1 MYGLSVSISISLS
14 SCHWAYSV
22 CNLNERHDNWFVYY
36 SPCLP
41 LWYQRRN
48 VLWILELLIHFY
60 FEEIS
65 SSNSLIIW
73 ASFLYHCL
81 LDISYCMFYRYFKQS
96 IYKSELIETSRC
108 PHFITYHTTTWG
120 RNLESSLNSLYA
132 LSPHPLELPFKESH
146 ISPWPPL
153 ISVSTLN

>member
-1 MYGLSVSISISLS
+1 MNKSANNIGKMYIKYINIYIYIFFISNVICIGLSVSISISLS

-22 CNLNERHDNWFVYY
+22 YNLNEHHDNWFVYY

-41 LWYQRRN
+41 LWDQKKN

-65 SSNSLIIW
+65 SSDSLIIW

-81 LDISYCMFYRYFKQS
+81 LDISYCMFYRYFKQR

-108 PHFITYHTTTWG
+108 PI
-120 RNLESSLNSLYA
+120 
-132 LSPHPLELPFKESH
+132 LSP
-146 ISPWPPL
+146 
-153 ISVSTLN
+153 TLQLHGAEI